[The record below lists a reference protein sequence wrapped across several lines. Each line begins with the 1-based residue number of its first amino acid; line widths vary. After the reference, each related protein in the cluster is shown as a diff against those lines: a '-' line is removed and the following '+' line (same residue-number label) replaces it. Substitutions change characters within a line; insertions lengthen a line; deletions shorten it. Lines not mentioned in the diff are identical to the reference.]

1 MGGEDFVPTIEE
13 VREDEED
20 GEDAEGLR
28 TAEGLK
34 ETGNELFKGGEYE
47 KSLVS
52 CRNYYFGGGG
62 DFSRP
67 NPCSRCLRAPT
78 PRRRTFPT
86 RVLTACDYSR
96 HAGKVRGRPCGL
108 PTVPPEGAVG
118 LSLQLGGLSR
128 EAQGIPPG
136 KVAVRP
142 CPGT

>member
-62 DFSRP
+62 GPSHVPTLVLVASARP
-67 NPCSRCLRAPT
+67 RQEDEP
-78 PRRRTFPT
+78 
-86 RVLTACDYSR
+86 
-96 HAGKVRGRPCGL
+96 
-108 PTVPPEGAVG
+108 
-118 LSLQLGGLSR
+118 SLLG
-128 EAQGIPPG
+128 
-136 KVAVRP
+136 
-142 CPGT
+142 C

>member
-52 CRNYYFGGGG
+52 CRNYFFGGGG
-62 DFSRP
+62 GLLTSQPLFSLP
-67 NPCSRCLRAPT
+67 PRA
-78 PRRRTFPT
+78 
-86 RVLTACDYSR
+86 
-96 HAGKVRGRPCGL
+96 HATKTNL
-108 PTVPPEGAVG
+108 PY
-118 LSLQLGGLSR
+118 
-128 EAQGIPPG
+128 
-136 KVAVRP
+136 
-142 CPGT
+142 

>member
-62 DFSRP
+62 LLTSQPLFSLP
-67 NPCSRCLRAPT
+67 PRA
-78 PRRRTFPT
+78 
-86 RVLTACDYSR
+86 
-96 HAGKVRGRPCGL
+96 HATKTNL
-108 PTVPPEGAVG
+108 PY
-118 LSLQLGGLSR
+118 
-128 EAQGIPPG
+128 
-136 KVAVRP
+136 
-142 CPGT
+142 